1 MHYGS
6 SLSLTQCSERIKV
19 LNDRTLIG
27 YSGEFS
33 SLKFSN
39 LNNLVPI

>member
-6 SLSLTQCSERIKV
+6 YLSLTQCSERIKV